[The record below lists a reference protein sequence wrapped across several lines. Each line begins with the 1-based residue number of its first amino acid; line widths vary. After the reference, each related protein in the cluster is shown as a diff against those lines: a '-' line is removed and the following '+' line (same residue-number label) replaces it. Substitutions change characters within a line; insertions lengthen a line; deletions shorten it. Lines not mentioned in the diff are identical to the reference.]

1 MGWSWPALGELRDA
15 QGHDGGKSPHIPIPW
30 PPRHSSL
37 PVLSLIHMLKPPHLL
52 PSLLIP
58 DFSEPLLSPTLNSS
72 LPTTCYSL
80 LHPPYTFP
88 EGHLC
93 GSGPWSPSVPPE
105 LFYSTPNYKQF
116 PVPREAPPMKPGL
129 SWARNNKEQQAVQ
142 PPMPEAM
149 EERGAHHKQ
158 LNITLVKVSE
168 GTDTPHEDNP
178 TPKHTPPPSTI
189 KYNKLQKD
197 PLRSK
202 RDRQTQRQQPV
213 WLQSQCPQS
222 HPGTKT

>member
-15 QGHDGGKSPHIPIPW
+15 QGHDGSKSPHIPIPW

-158 LNITLVKVSE
+158 LAQNSLLREQGKMCPMGKCWNVRNPPFCS
-168 GTDTPHEDNP
+168 GTGTGWALPEA
-178 TPKHTPPPSTI
+178 TQS
-189 KYNKLQKD
+189 
-197 PLRSK
+197 LRGK
-202 RDRQTQRQQPV
+202 GR
-213 WLQSQCPQS
+213 C
-222 HPGTKT
+222 